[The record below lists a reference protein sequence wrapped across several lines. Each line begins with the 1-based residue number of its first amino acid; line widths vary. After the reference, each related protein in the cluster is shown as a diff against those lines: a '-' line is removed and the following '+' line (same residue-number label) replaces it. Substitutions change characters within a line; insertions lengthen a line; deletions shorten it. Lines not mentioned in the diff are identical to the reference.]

1 MKKII
6 RWSPIYPIRYA
17 GVGVLLGFFAILNAS
32 IIGVLFSGHAISL
45 ANIFREHQTN
55 PLLWII
61 DSAPLVL
68 GLAFYYTGRKEHSLR
83 KLGIELE
90 QTITQR
96 TQELIN
102 ANEKLRAENLERM
115 RAEEIISRGKK
126 EWEATFDAVED
137 IIILVDMDGKIIRC
151 NRATIQGLRTTFID
165 IIGKPISSILWGDQ
179 ENHAHELS
187 KFSGIMQ
194 FPCLKGWFSVSN
206 YPIIL
211 AGNPY
216 GIIHIIRDVSKQRE
230 AELEIL
236 RQKQY
241 YEALVKNSPIAIVTV
256 ATNNQIVSCN
266 PAFEKLFGYSFEEA
280 QGEDLDAIV
289 TNDNFYNEAVAY
301 SEEISHGKLI
311 HGMGKRKKKDGSL
324 LDVEIFGVPVIV
336 DGEQIGNLALYND
349 ITELYQARLEAEE
362 ADRAKSEF
370 LANMSHEIRTPMNG
384 IIGMIELAL
393 STELTMEQRDYLST
407 ALESADSLLSLLND
421 ILDFSKIEARRL
433 ELETIDFDLR
443 STIEGVASLMAQK
456 AYDKGLEIACLIQ
469 ENIPTKLRGD
479 PGRVRQILGNLVS
492 NAIKFTKKGEIVICA
507 EAVSETD
514 TRIEARFSVQDTGIG
529 IPKDRQEAVF
539 KRFTQADG
547 STTRKYGGT
556 GLGLS
561 ISKQLVEM
569 MGGKIGVESEPG
581 KGSLFWFTAFF
592 EKQTDWKEQP
602 LPPLSDLIGLHVL
615 CIDDNAT
622 NRMILNK
629 MISSLGCQVETAASG
644 EEGLGLLRSFS
655 ESDDPI
661 KIVFVDMQ
669 MPLMDGAQTARA
681 INADEQIKPVSIVI
695 LTSIGKRGDA
705 KLCEEIG
712 CAGYLLKPIR
722 KIDLME
728 TLRAIVGQNKLLQIE
743 KPKGVITRHSI
754 IENKTSLPPILIAE
768 DNPINQK
775 LTVTMLEK
783 AGFKVKTVE
792 NGLQAIEA
800 MKHEHFSLVLMD
812 IQMPE
817 MDGFEATKTIRS
829 MENIQSK
836 TPIIAM
842 TAHAMSG
849 DREKC
854 IESGMDDYISK
865 PIQPE
870 ELFKI
875 IDKWSLMQ
883 TNGANQLDIQAPHD
897 QTSGVDGNAPT
908 NLDVK
913 PELIIEIN
921 NVDNKIESD
930 DKIDDEDL
938 AVSENKVVVC
948 DDGWG
953 EENEAII
960 AQLNE
965 KLMDENGYL
974 PINLKEAFPRFNFD
988 MEFFYIMLGEFIE
1001 HIADR
1006 MVEFRKAQGEQDAKA
1021 LHFLAHSLKG
1031 MALNFNAD
1039 HLVELSRTLE
1049 SQTKEGNLVETEQ
1062 LLDEM
1067 DKEIPRLKEFWE
1079 KLNEETKEI
1088 MDLKR

>member
-6 RWSPIYPIRYA
+6 RWFSIYRVRYA

-137 IIILVDMDGKIIRC
+137 IIILVDLDGKIIRC

-783 AGFKVKTVE
+783 AGYKVKTVE

-817 MDGFEATKTIRS
+817 MDGFEATKIIRS

-883 TNGANQLDIQAPHD
+883 TNGANQPDIQAPHD
-897 QTSGVDGNAPT
+897 QTSGIDGNAPT

-965 KLMDENGYL
+965 KLMDENVYL

-1006 MVEFRKAQGEQDAKA
+1006 MIELRKAQGEQNAKA
-1021 LHFLAHSLKG
+1021 LHFAAHSLKG
-1031 MALNFNAD
+1031 MALNFNAG
-1039 HLVELSRTLE
+1039 HLVDLSRTLE
-1049 SQTKEGNLVETEQ
+1049 SQTKEGKLLEAEK

-1088 MDLKR
+1088 IGFKR